1 MQKESIEKKLKL
13 AIEYL
18 HCLKSLDYVDIN
30 IAINEL
36 LKVLEDK

>member
-18 HCLKSLDYVDIN
+18 HCLKSTDYIDIN
-30 IAINEL
+30 IVIKEL
-36 LKVLEDK
+36 LNILE